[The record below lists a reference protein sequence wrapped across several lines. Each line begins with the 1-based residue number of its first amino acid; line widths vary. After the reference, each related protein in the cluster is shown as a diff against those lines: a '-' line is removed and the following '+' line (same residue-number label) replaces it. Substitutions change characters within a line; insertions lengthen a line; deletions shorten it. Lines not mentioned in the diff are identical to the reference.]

1 MQTQLGAQ
9 RIKKVADHIRQHS
22 DDSFTLASLA
32 EISGLSP
39 YHFQRTFKAVMGVT
53 PKQFAESCRVASFKE
68 SVRAKRSITDALY
81 DAGFGSSSRLYEKVD
96 RHLGMTPAQY
106 RKGGQHVTISYVT
119 VACEL
124 GWLMMGATDRGLCFV
139 QFADDKAELERL
151 LRAEYPAARLEP
163 MQKPY
168 PEQFESW
175 MEALRQHL
183 AGTRPQLDLPLDL
196 RATAFQMKVWRYLQ
210 TIPYGEVTTYSKV
223 AAGLQQPTAVRAV
236 AAACAKNRVGLVIP
250 CHRVIRES
258 GELAGYRWGLHRKRA
273 LLEAERQHAS

>member
-1 MQTQLGAQ
+1 
-9 RIKKVADHIRQHS
+9 
-22 DDSFTLASLA
+22 
-32 EISGLSP
+32 
-39 YHFQRTFKAVMGVT
+39 
-53 PKQFAESCRVASFKE
+53 
-68 SVRAKRSITDALY
+68 
-81 DAGFGSSSRLYEKVD
+81 
-96 RHLGMTPAQY
+96 
-106 RKGGQHVTISYVT
+106 
-119 VACEL
+119 
-124 GWLMMGATDRGLCFV
+124 MMGATDRGLCFV
-139 QFADDKAELERL
+139 QFADDEAELERL

-163 MQKPY
+163 MRQPY

-196 RATAFQMKVWRYLQ
+196 QATAFQMKVWRYLQ

-258 GELAGYRWGLHRKRA
+258 GELAGYRWGLHRKQA
-273 LLEAERQHAS
+273 LLDAERRHA